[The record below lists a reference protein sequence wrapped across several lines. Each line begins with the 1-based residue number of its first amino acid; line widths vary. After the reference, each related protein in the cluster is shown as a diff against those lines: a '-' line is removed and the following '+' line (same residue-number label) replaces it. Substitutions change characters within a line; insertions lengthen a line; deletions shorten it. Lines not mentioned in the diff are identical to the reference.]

1 MTEETLYP
9 MATGGHAMMISFMHS
24 NCQDFGSGV
33 IAPAAI
39 LRAGCST
46 GESFTLT
53 VFEYLNGETV
63 PLNADSRV
71 NGSARLRPKMIGIA
85 HGATFWITVA
95 NLLYLVSYSI
105 QDIWWLRAV
114 TVVAALL
121 LIPYYAMQPVPLVA
135 AIGWNVLFIA
145 INAYW
150 IVRLVRERIL
160 LALTWGRQ
168 WPQVLPL
175 PNMRSMQ

>member
-1 MTEETLYP
+1 
-9 MATGGHAMMISFMHS
+9 
-24 NCQDFGSGV
+24 
-33 IAPAAI
+33 
-39 LRAGCST
+39 
-46 GESFTLT
+46 
-53 VFEYLNGETV
+53 
-63 PLNADSRV
+63 
-71 NGSARLRPKMIGIA
+71 MIGIA
-85 HGATFWITVA
+85 HSATFWITVA

-114 TVVAALL
+114 IVVAALL

-160 LALTWGRQ
+160 LAFPWGRQ